1 MPLLDVDAPAAVSI
15 QKTSLTA
22 CYVLLQPSS
31 VEVFKQHLDA
41 KKKYLPPQTDCVK
54 ITSNFETVRF
64 VVCPPVM
71 PSSPTLRPPKQE
83 YAKLAGIKFW
93 DAVINDDDPQN
104 AIQELRSIVCRM
116 CFVSD

>member
-41 KKKYLPPQTDCVK
+41 KKKYLPPHVWLAKEAAAVLPRHRTVNDAMDRAFLSEGRRERETGGPCLNLGWVRGQT
-54 ITSNFETVRF
+54 
-64 VVCPPVM
+64 
-71 PSSPTLRPPKQE
+71 
-83 YAKLAGIKFW
+83 W
-93 DAVINDDDPQN
+93 
-104 AIQELRSIVCRM
+104 RM
-116 CFVSD
+116 MGV